1 MMGGARMD
9 MTEYQ
14 NWEHDKLNSIHQD
27 IEALEKMTGS
37 EKMGESYD
45 SGVLAGMLSNKG
57 VDPGLLALMNNDGFG
72 NNGLLL
78 VLFLLVLGG
87 GNGWGNRGGCDYA
100 KESTLINESNYNALM
115 NAISSQ
121 GTKQEVAIGDLATR
135 FGCEIGQVKQAL
147 CGVDKAIALSNGDL
161 KSAIQSV
168 GGDLSSK
175 ISDCCCRTNLNIER
189 GFSDVKQDI
198 QATRYLVTATASAQ
212 DNLLQQEI
220 QKVLGQMTQNQIA
233 IQDQFC
239 QLKNREDQREI
250 QALRDKIA
258 ERDRD
263 AILSA
268 INGTKVVSGT
278 LSSSAGTWSGTSTP
292 S

>member
-1 MMGGARMD
+1 MEMD
-9 MTEYQ
+9 EYQ
-14 NWEHDKLNSIHQD
+14 TMEQSKLDGISHDLD
-27 IEALEKMTGS
+27 ALAKMIGGS
-37 EKMGESYD
+37 KMGESYD
-45 SGVLAGMLSNKG
+45 SGLVTGMLANKG
-57 VDPGLLALMNNDGFG
+57 VDPSLLALMKDNDGFG
-72 NNGLLL
+72 GGNGLLL
-78 VLFLLVLGG
+78 VLFLLILG
-87 GNGWGNRGGCDYA
+87 GNGGIYGRGGCDYA
-100 KESTLINESNYNALM
+100 KESTVLNQNNFNALM
-115 NAISSQ
+115 NAITQQ

-135 FGCEIGQVKQAL
+135 LGCDIGQVKQAL

-189 GFSDVKQDI
+189 GQSAIQQDI

-220 QKVLGQMTQNQIA
+220 QKVLGQMNANQIA
-233 IQDQFC
+233 INDQFC
-239 QLKNREDQREI
+239 QLKNREDAREI
-250 QALRDKIA
+250 QYLRDKLA

-263 AILSA
+263 SILNA